1 MSAEPVAAP
10 DIPEH
15 FELLRGNVGFG
26 ALIGP
31 LYLRKPKEG
40 RIYAWGFRAT
50 EKHLNPGGVVHG
62 GMLVSFADTC
72 LGALVFF
79 AAGKTPCSTIDLAS
93 SFAAPGRAG
102 DWIECTGAVSRV
114 TRDLVFMTGRIYVGE
129 RTLVDLKGIWKILPR
144 WLGAPPEK
152 S

>member
-1 MSAEPVAAP
+1 MNAEPVTQAAT

-31 LYLRKPKEG
+31 LYLRKPREG

-50 EKHLNPGGVVHG
+50 DKHLNPASIVHG

-72 LGALVFF
+72 LGALAFF
-79 AAGKTPCSTIDLAS
+79 AAGKTPSSTVDLAT
-93 SFAAPGRAG
+93 SFVAPGRAG
-102 DWIECTGAVSRV
+102 DWIECTGTVTRT
-114 TRDLVFMTGRIYVGE
+114 TRDLVVLTGRVYGAD
-129 RTLVDLKGIWKILPR
+129 RTLVDLKGIWKILR
-144 WLGAPPEK
+144 R
-152 S
+152 

>member
-1 MSAEPVAAP
+1 MSAEPVADA

-31 LYLRKPKEG
+31 LYLRKPRDG

-50 EKHLNPGGVVHG
+50 EKHLNPAGIVHG

-72 LGALVFF
+72 LGALAFF
-79 AAGKTPCSTIDLAS
+79 AGGKALSSTIDLAS
-93 SFAAPGRAG
+93 SFVAPGRAG
-102 DWIECTGAVSRV
+102 DWIECTGAVTRT
-114 TRDLVFMTGRIYVGE
+114 TRDLVFVTGRVYVGD
-129 RTLVDLKGIWKILPR
+129 RTLVDLKGIWKKIQR
-144 WLGAPPEK
+144 